1 MHGGGASGQFHGPGA
16 DVALQRRLLAVPV
29 AHAVHIYSLET
40 CTLATVLRGHQKAV
54 SAARFAGENDSQVC
68 LVLNAQIIGS
78 QHV

>member
-40 CTLATVLRGHQKAV
+40 CTLATVLRGHQKTV
-54 SAARFAGENDSQVC
+54 SAARFAGDNDSQVC
-68 LVLNAQIIGS
+68 VLANAHS
-78 QHV
+78 R